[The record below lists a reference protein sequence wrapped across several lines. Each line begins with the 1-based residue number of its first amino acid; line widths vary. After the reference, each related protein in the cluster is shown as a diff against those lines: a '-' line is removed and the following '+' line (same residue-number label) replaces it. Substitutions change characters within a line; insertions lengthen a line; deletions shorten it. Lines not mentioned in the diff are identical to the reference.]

1 MSRSWKSFLAELKAT
16 TGFTQADDLKNLLEQ
31 TQKDPLGFL
40 MVQGEMLEMYLE
52 QFANNEITTDEFR
65 ASVAAIRDLI
75 EIESVK
81 MSPDAL
87 LRAKNM
93 MRGIETLM
101 LGSLLPKIMP

>member
-1 MSRSWKSFLAELKAT
+1 MSRSWRSFLGELKAT
-16 TGFTQADDLKNLLEQ
+16 KGFAQADDLKNLLEQ
-31 TQKDPLGFL
+31 AQKDPLGFL

-52 QFANNEITTDEFR
+52 QLANNEITPGEFK
-65 ASVAAIRDLI
+65 ASTAAIRDLI